1 VVSCDWL
8 YFAMDAEAGAFV
20 NYDVARSPPSFDN
33 APVPIL
39 LLFHVVGHLLHMFC
53 CF

>member
-1 VVSCDWL
+1 MVFCDWL
-8 YFAMDAEAGAFV
+8 CFAMDAEAGSFV
-20 NYDVARSPPSFDN
+20 NDDVARSPPSFDN
-33 APVPIL
+33 APVPIP

>member
-1 VVSCDWL
+1 
-8 YFAMDAEAGAFV
+8 MDAEAGAFV
-20 NYDVARSPPSFDN
+20 NDDVARSPPSFDN
-33 APVPIL
+33 PPVPIL